1 MEEIIL
7 NAIERQKTS
16 ARFRELG
23 FVPGVLYGDNI
34 PAGSNVKFDE
44 KALRTIINKHG
55 SNANITVVF
64 NDKKNVGF
72 IKEIQRKPITGAL
85 VHIDIQIV
93 SKEHEIKRQIPI
105 VFNGEDVLMSN
116 QLQLNI
122 AKSEILV
129 FGKIAL
135 MPDTIF
141 VDVSAMEIKDT
152 VTCANFELDANL
164 KIEEPDTIYA
174 VISELRIQYVEEPET
189 AEAAE
194 GAEATDATA
203 TDAE

>member
-55 SNANITVVF
+55 SNANITIVF
-64 NDKKNVGF
+64 NDQKKVGF

-85 VHIDIQIV
+85 VHVDVQIV

-105 VFNGEDVLMSN
+105 VFNGEDVLMSKH
-116 QLQLNI
+116 LQLNVS
-122 AKSEILV
+122 KSEILV
-129 FGKIAL
+129 FGKIAI

-141 VDVSAMEIKDT
+141 VDVSEMELKDT
-152 VTCANFELDANL
+152 ITYTNFNLDAKL

-174 VISELRIQYVEEPET
+174 VISEQKIQYVEEEET
-189 AEAAE
+189 A
-194 GAEATDATA
+194 DATEESD
-203 TDAE
+203 TDTVTA

>member
-7 NAIERQKTS
+7 NAIARQKTS

-85 VHIDIQIV
+85 VHVDIQIV

-105 VFNGEDVLMSN
+105 VFNGEDILMSKN
-116 QLQLNI
+116 LQLNI
-122 AKSEILV
+122 AKSELLV

-135 MPDTIF
+135 MPDTLF
-141 VDVSAMEIKDT
+141 VDVSEMEIKDSI
-152 VTCANFELDANL
+152 TCANFVLDKSL
-164 KIEEPDTIYA
+164 KIEEPDVIYA
-174 VISELRIQYVEEPET
+174 VVSEQKINYVEEPDAEVATETEETET
-189 AEAAE
+189 A
-194 GAEATDATA
+194 ATA
-203 TDAE
+203 E

>member
-7 NAIERQKTS
+7 NAIARQKTS

-85 VHIDIQIV
+85 VHVDIQVV

-105 VFNGEDVLMSN
+105 VFNGEDILMSKN
-116 QLQLNI
+116 LQLNI
-122 AKSEILV
+122 AKSELLV

-135 MPDTIF
+135 MPDTLF
-141 VDVSAMEIKDT
+141 VDVSEMEIKDSI
-152 VTCANFELDANL
+152 TCANFVLDKSL
-164 KIEEPDTIYA
+164 KIEEPDVIYA
-174 VISELRIQYVEEPET
+174 VVSEQKINYVEEPDAEVATETEETET
-189 AEAAE
+189 A
-194 GAEATDATA
+194 ATA
-203 TDAE
+203 E

>member
-55 SNANITVVF
+55 SNANITILF

-105 VFNGEDVLMSN
+105 VFNGEDVLMSKH
-116 QLQLNI
+116 LQLNV

-141 VDVSAMEIKDT
+141 VDVSEMDIKDSI
-152 VTCANFELDANL
+152 TCANFNLDTKL

-174 VISELRIQYVEEPET
+174 VVSEQRIQQVEEEET
-189 AEAAE
+189 T
-194 GAEATDATA
+194 EATDVEAVT
-203 TDAE
+203 E

>member
-55 SNANITVVF
+55 SNANITIVF
-64 NDKKNVGF
+64 NDQKKVGF

-85 VHIDIQIV
+85 VHVDVQIV

-105 VFNGEDVLMSN
+105 VFNGEDVLMSKH
-116 QLQLNI
+116 LQLNVS
-122 AKSEILV
+122 KSEILV
-129 FGKIAL
+129 FGKIAI

-141 VDVSAMEIKDT
+141 VDVSEMELKDT
-152 VTCANFELDANL
+152 ITYTNFNLDKNL

-174 VISELRIQYVEEPET
+174 VISEQKISFVEEPET
-189 AEAAE
+189 DD
-194 GAEATDATA
+194 ATDATA
-203 TDAE
+203 EDAVPVAE

>member
-55 SNANITVVF
+55 SNANITIVF
-64 NDKKNVGF
+64 NDQKKVGF

-85 VHIDIQIV
+85 VHVDVQIV
-93 SKEHEIKRQIPI
+93 SKEHEIKRLIPI
-105 VFNGEDVLMSN
+105 VFNGEDVLMSKH
-116 QLQLNI
+116 LQLNVS
-122 AKSEILV
+122 KSEILV
-129 FGKIAL
+129 FGKIAI

-141 VDVSAMEIKDT
+141 VDVSEMELKDT
-152 VTCANFELDANL
+152 ITYTNFNLDAKL

-174 VISELRIQYVEEPET
+174 VISEQKIQYVEEEET
-189 AEAAE
+189 A
-194 GAEATDATA
+194 DATEESD
-203 TDAE
+203 TDTVTA

>member
-23 FVPGVLYGDNI
+23 FVPGVLYGDI

-85 VHIDIQIV
+85 VHVDIQVV

-105 VFNGEDVLMSN
+105 VFNGEDILMSKN
-116 QLQLNI
+116 LQLNI
-122 AKSEILV
+122 AKSELLV

-135 MPDTIF
+135 MPDTLFI
-141 VDVSAMEIKDT
+141 DVSEMEIKDSI
-152 VTCANFELDANL
+152 TCADFVLDKNL
-164 KIEEPDTIYA
+164 KIEEPEIIYA
-174 VISELRIQYVEEPET
+174 VVSEQKINYVEEPET
-189 AEAAE
+189 D
-194 GAEATDATA
+194 DATETAETETAA
-203 TDAE
+203 TEE

>member
-55 SNANITVVF
+55 SNANITIVF
-64 NDKKNVGF
+64 NDQKKVGF

-85 VHIDIQIV
+85 VHVDIQVV

-105 VFNGEDVLMSN
+105 VFNGEDVLMSKH
-116 QLQLNI
+116 LQLNVS
-122 AKSEILV
+122 KSEILV
-129 FGKIAL
+129 FGKIAI

-141 VDVSAMEIKDT
+141 VDVSEMELKDT
-152 VTCANFELDANL
+152 ITYTNFNLDAKL

-174 VISELRIQYVEEPET
+174 VISEQKIQYVEEEET
-189 AEAAE
+189 A
-194 GAEATDATA
+194 DATEESD
-203 TDAE
+203 TDTVTA

>member
-55 SNANITVVF
+55 SNANITIVF
-64 NDKKNVGF
+64 NDQKKVGF

-85 VHIDIQIV
+85 VHVDVQIV

-105 VFNGEDVLMSN
+105 VFNGEDVLMSKH
-116 QLQLNI
+116 LQLNVS
-122 AKSEILV
+122 KSEILV
-129 FGKIAL
+129 FGKIAI

-141 VDVSAMEIKDT
+141 VDVSEMELKDT
-152 VTCANFELDANL
+152 ITYTNFNLDAKL

-174 VISELRIQYVEEPET
+174 VISEQKIQYVEEET
-189 AEAAE
+189 A
-194 GAEATDATA
+194 DATEESD
-203 TDAE
+203 TDTVTA

>member
-7 NAIERQKTS
+7 NAIARQKTS

-23 FVPGVLYGDNI
+23 FVPGVIYGDNI

-85 VHIDIQIV
+85 VHVDIQVV

-105 VFNGEDVLMSN
+105 VFNGEDILMSKN
-116 QLQLNI
+116 LQLNI
-122 AKSEILV
+122 AKSELLV

-135 MPDTIF
+135 MPDTLFI
-141 VDVSAMEIKDT
+141 DVSEMEIKDSI
-152 VTCANFELDANL
+152 TCADFVLDKNL
-164 KIEEPDTIYA
+164 KIEEPEIIYA
-174 VISELRIQYVEEPET
+174 VVSEQKINYVEEPET
-189 AEAAE
+189 D
-194 GAEATDATA
+194 DATETAETETAA
-203 TDAE
+203 TEE

>member
-7 NAIERQKTS
+7 NAIARQKTS

-23 FVPGVLYGDNI
+23 FVPGVIYGDNI

-55 SNANITVVF
+55 SNANITIVF
-64 NDKKNVGF
+64 NDQKKVGF

-85 VHIDIQIV
+85 VHVDIQVV

-105 VFNGEDVLMSN
+105 VFNGEDILMSKN
-116 QLQLNI
+116 LQLNI
-122 AKSEILV
+122 AKSELLV

-135 MPDTIF
+135 MPDTLF
-141 VDVSAMEIKDT
+141 VDVSEMEIKDSI
-152 VTCANFELDANL
+152 TCANFVLDKSL
-164 KIEEPDTIYA
+164 KIEEPDVIYA
-174 VISELRIQYVEEPET
+174 VVSEQKINYVEEPDAEVATETEETET
-189 AEAAE
+189 A
-194 GAEATDATA
+194 ATA
-203 TDAE
+203 E

>member
-55 SNANITVVF
+55 SNANITIVF
-64 NDKKNVGF
+64 NDQKKVGF

-85 VHIDIQIV
+85 VHVDVQIV

-141 VDVSAMEIKDT
+141 VDVSEMELKDT
-152 VTCANFELDANL
+152 ITYTNFNLDAKL

-174 VISELRIQYVEEPET
+174 VISEQKIQYVEEEET
-189 AEAAE
+189 A
-194 GAEATDATA
+194 DATEESD
-203 TDAE
+203 TDTVTA

>member
-7 NAIERQKTS
+7 NAIARQKTS

-85 VHIDIQIV
+85 VHVDIQVV

-105 VFNGEDVLMSN
+105 VFNGEDILMSKN
-116 QLQLNI
+116 LQLNI
-122 AKSEILV
+122 AKSELLV

-135 MPDTIF
+135 MPDTLFI
-141 VDVSAMEIKDT
+141 DVSEMEIKDSI
-152 VTCANFELDANL
+152 TCADFVLDKNL
-164 KIEEPDTIYA
+164 KIEEPEIIYA
-174 VISELRIQYVEEPET
+174 VVSEQKINYVEEPET
-189 AEAAE
+189 D
-194 GAEATDATA
+194 DATETAA
-203 TDAE
+203 TEE

>member
-7 NAIERQKTS
+7 NAIARQKTS

-23 FVPGVLYGDNI
+23 FVPGVLYGDDV

-55 SNANITVVF
+55 SNANITIIF
-64 NDKKNVGF
+64 DDKKKVGF

-85 VHIDIQIV
+85 VHVDIQIV

-105 VFNGEDVLMSN
+105 VFNGEDVLMSKH
-116 QLQLNI
+116 LQLNV

-141 VDVSAMEIKDT
+141 VDVSEMDIKDSI
-152 VTCANFELDANL
+152 TCDNFNLDTKL

-174 VISELRIQYVEEPET
+174 VVSEQRIQQVEEEET
-189 AEAAE
+189 TETTDVEAVTE
-194 GAEATDATA
+194 
-203 TDAE
+203 

>member
-7 NAIERQKTS
+7 NAIARQKTS

-23 FVPGVLYGDNI
+23 FVPGVIYGDNI

-85 VHIDIQIV
+85 VHVDIQVV

-105 VFNGEDVLMSN
+105 VFNGEDILMSKN
-116 QLQLNI
+116 LQLNI
-122 AKSEILV
+122 AKSELLV

-135 MPDTIF
+135 MPDTLF
-141 VDVSAMEIKDT
+141 VDVSEMEIKDSI
-152 VTCANFELDANL
+152 TCANFVLDKSL
-164 KIEEPDTIYA
+164 KIEEPDVIYA
-174 VISELRIQYVEEPET
+174 VVSEQKINYVEEPDAEVATETEETET
-189 AEAAE
+189 A
-194 GAEATDATA
+194 ATA
-203 TDAE
+203 E

>member
-7 NAIERQKTS
+7 NAIARQKTS

-85 VHIDIQIV
+85 VHVDIQVV

-105 VFNGEDVLMSN
+105 VFNGEDILMSKN
-116 QLQLNI
+116 LQLNI
-122 AKSEILV
+122 AKSELLV

-135 MPDTIF
+135 MPDTLFI
-141 VDVSAMEIKDT
+141 DVSEMEIKDSI
-152 VTCANFELDANL
+152 TCADFVLDKNL
-164 KIEEPDTIYA
+164 KIEEPEIIYA
-174 VISELRIQYVEEPET
+174 VVSEQKINYVEEPET
-189 AEAAE
+189 D
-194 GAEATDATA
+194 DATETAETETAA
-203 TDAE
+203 TEE